1 MVSKR
6 LGCGRLGLDIADS
19 KLKAITDLA
28 RKTETPDA
36 PRFSL
41 EATGTEALLRNA
53 LKKLSDDELCVLL
66 ALASIGRA
74 DYKPAQ
80 IDTALENA
88 FRRRS
93 EVFADYLATLPEFG
107 AAVEAGARACRESQ
121 ARSERGAV

>member
-1 MVSKR
+1 MVAKR
-6 LGCGRLGLDIADS
+6 LGCGPLGLDVADS

-28 RKTETPDA
+28 RHAETPGVPRSGLAA
-36 PRFSL
+36 P
-41 EATGTEALLRNA
+41 ETEALLRNA

-74 DYKPAQ
+74 DFKPAQ

-93 EVFADYLATLPEFG
+93 EVFADYLGTLPDFS

-121 ARSERGAV
+121 APKEPGAV